1 MRPSL
6 TGLEEIYT
14 TLEIEE
20 AMSEDSEDPSEAP
33 PTATASRR

>member
-1 MRPSL
+1 
-6 TGLEEIYT
+6 LEEIYT

-20 AMSEDSEDPSEAP
+20 ALSEDSEDPSEVA